1 MGPRARSAPRSAGT
15 WVSHRVVTRVKPS
28 PWLSRVTAECEY
40 KIPQRLITEGANMK
54 KIQIQGVHHT
64 TIVGS
69 TKQSAIDFW
78 SGVLGMPFVLEQP
91 NLGKPDENHLY
102 FDPGD
107 GRLLTVF
114 TNESRED
121 ARRHAPREIG
131 CVEHIAFNVS
141 RATFQQAP
149 ARLRERGIDVI
160 ERDRGFM
167 DSIYLHDPNG
177 LKVELACYKFEAPEG
192 VRAVDILMKAHALR
206 LEQGDHHITEVHV
219 ADAIVALLAARPRLA
234 VAENVAT

>member
-1 MGPRARSAPRSAGT
+1 MR
-15 WVSHRVVTRVKPS
+15 
-28 PWLSRVTAECEY
+28 
-40 KIPQRLITEGANMK
+40 
-54 KIQIQGVHHT
+54 KIQVQGVHHI

-78 SGVLGMPFVLEQP
+78 QGVLGMPFVLEQP

-121 ARRHAPREIG
+121 ARRDAPREIG

-141 RATFQQAP
+141 RATFLQAP
-149 ARLRERGIDVI
+149 GRLRERGIDFI
-160 ERDRGFM
+160 QRDRGFM
-167 DSIYLHDPNG
+167 DSIYLKDANG
-177 LKVELACYKFEAPEG
+177 LKVELACYKFETPEG
-192 VRAVDILMKAHALR
+192 LRAVDVLMKAQALR
-206 LEQGDHHITEVHV
+206 VDRGDHHITDEHL
-219 ADAIVALLAARPRLA
+219 ADAIELLLAARPRLA
-234 VAENVAT
+234 TDEPVL